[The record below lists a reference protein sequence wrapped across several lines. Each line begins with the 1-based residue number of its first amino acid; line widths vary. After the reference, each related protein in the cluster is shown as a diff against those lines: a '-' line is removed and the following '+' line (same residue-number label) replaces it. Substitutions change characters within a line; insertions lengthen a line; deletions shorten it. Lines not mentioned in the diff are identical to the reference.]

1 MFIFGIATIPILFS
15 VGFIVGFLKSGKF
28 RNIMM
33 FISGI
38 MVILFGLFTIFKG
51 SMLAQGKK
59 PMKMKMMNHQI
70 INKVIIQEK

>member
-1 MFIFGIATIPILFS
+1 MFIFGIATIPILFT
-15 VGFIVGFLKSGKF
+15 VGFVTGFFKSGKF
-28 RNIMM
+28 RKIMM

-38 MVILFGLFTIFKG
+38 MVILFGVFTIFKG

-59 PMKMKMMNHQI
+59 PMKMMDRQM